1 MVLTAVNVNGLA
13 LRAAG
18 ESLKRNYDIV
28 TAAVK
33 CFPMAIREASIDL
46 KQDKKFVLALVRQ
59 EPEVLA
65 YPEPEHQDQENAL
78 AALKGDNKMK
88 RDISGNIM
96 NDPEFLLLAKDY
108 LPKVITPPQLAFT
121 DH

>member
-46 KQDKKFVLALVRQ
+46 KQDNKFVLALVRH
-59 EPEVLA
+59 EPEVLV
-65 YPEPEHQDQENAL
+65 YLEPEYQDQQIAL
-78 AALKGDNKMK
+78 AALKGDTKMK
-88 RDISGNIM
+88 SYISGNIM
-96 NDPEFLLLAKDY
+96 NDSEFLLLAKDY
-108 LPKVITPPQLAFT
+108 FPKTIAPPLT
-121 DH
+121 GLD